1 MQHGGDPGSL
11 LCARRA
17 VVGLVSLAEVSNRIL
32 LSRYHARRDVT
43 RSRGVVLGPLAG
55 SYRSCVRD
63 VVTLVGRSAGLRMCG
78 KVGVWRE
85 IICNLDQLC
94 LTLQVICT
102 PPTIPPP
109 WGSHLSNM
117 LPAFLLLAY
126 EQSLWDRTTLS
137 VPI

>member
-63 VVTLVGRSAGLRMCG
+63 VVTLVGRSAGLRMCE
-78 KVGVWRE
+78 R
-85 IICNLDQLC
+85 
-94 LTLQVICT
+94 
-102 PPTIPPP
+102 
-109 WGSHLSNM
+109 
-117 LPAFLLLAY
+117 
-126 EQSLWDRTTLS
+126 
-137 VPI
+137 

>member
-1 MQHGGDPGSL
+1 MLVRRRAPSL
-11 LCARRA
+11 L
-17 VVGLVSLAEVSNRIL
+17 VGLVSSAEVSSRIS

-85 IICNLDQLC
+85 IIDCVKRDLHELATTSILLSSQLA
-94 LTLQVICT
+94 
-102 PPTIPPP
+102 
-109 WGSHLSNM
+109 SES
-117 LPAFLLLAY
+117 
-126 EQSLWDRTTLS
+126 DTLS
-137 VPI
+137 SPRRPRLTTRQKARKTNRQRTRNTMTHK